1 MSDLKS
7 EEPHMLQCVLTGW
20 GQVGEGEAVGGDMFG
35 NPWLLR
41 QAALPL
47 VGDQECADIYL
58 EGAHFTTQ
66 VRTK

>member
-1 MSDLKS
+1 M
-7 EEPHMLQCVLTGW
+7 TGW